1 MASVGRFLLPL
12 AALLLL
18 LLLRS
23 SAIQMINSPE
33 SGIQPMISWRQ
44 ASIHMGTY
52 VMRKAVAIF
61 NAENGDSVPKITY
74 AVQLLNSF
82 WLEEGDHTSRFY
94 VKFVAVQA
102 RFGLVLAR
110 FYLTVI
116 GKDNNEPV
124 HHTLTP
130 ILPFT
135 PINEHNIAI

>member
-61 NAENGDSVPKITY
+61 NAENGDSVPILY
-74 AVQLLNSF
+74 DAVFRNCIWKEQGHTRSF
-82 WLEEGDHTSRFY
+82 LVE
-94 VKFVAVQA
+94 FVATQA
-102 RFGLVLAR
+102 DIGWVLAQI
-110 FYLTVI
+110 YLI
-116 GKDNNEPV
+116 V
-124 HHTLTP
+124 HEELVNGPLEHQLIP
-130 ILPFT
+130 FLPFHRYYT
-135 PINEHNIAI
+135 IK